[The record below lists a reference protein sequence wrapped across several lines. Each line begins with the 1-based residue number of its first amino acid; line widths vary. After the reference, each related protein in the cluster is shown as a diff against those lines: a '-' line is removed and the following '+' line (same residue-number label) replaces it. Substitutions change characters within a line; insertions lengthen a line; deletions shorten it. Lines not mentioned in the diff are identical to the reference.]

1 MVLVP
6 FPPPKPFVEQLR
18 EAVEGSVALRS
29 EAFAEEL
36 LPRGARATLAA
47 LRALPQGVP
56 VLIPPLFAE
65 VH

>member
-1 MVLVP
+1 VLVP

-18 EAVEGSVALRS
+18 EVLDGSVALRG
-29 EAFAEEL
+29 EALAEAM
-36 LPRGARATLAA
+36 LPPAARATVSA
-47 LRALPQGVP
+47 LRALPMGVP